1 MATTSAISSAS
12 EIQMNFMKILVAQL
26 KNQNPLEP
34 MDNNDM
40 TAQLA
45 QLSQLQQLETMN
57 SNLQATNSSFA
68 SALAYASQN
77 YANSLIGRNVS
88 FLANTGTEAPQEM
101 SGTVEEV
108 LNDTEGKIVLG
119 INTPSGKYTLPLD
132 GVITVKEG

>member
-1 MATTSAISSAS
+1 MATTSAIGSAS

-57 SNLQATNSSFA
+57 ANMQATNSSFA
-68 SALAYASQN
+68 GALAFASRS
-77 YANSLIGRNVS
+77 YANSLIGRNVT
-88 FLANTGTEAPQEM
+88 FFANGGTGAPQEM

-108 LNDTEGKIVLG
+108 LNDTDGKIVLG
-119 INTPSGKYTLPLD
+119 INTSSGKYTLPLD
-132 GVITVKEG
+132 GVISVKEG

>member
-57 SNLQATNSSFA
+57 ANLQSTNSSFA
-68 SALAYASQN
+68 SALAFAGRN
-77 YANSLIGRNVS
+77 YANSLIGRNVT
-88 FLANTGTEAPQEM
+88 FLANMGTGTPQEM
-101 SGTVEEV
+101 SGRVKEV
-108 LNDTEGKIVLG
+108 LNDTDGKIVLG
-119 INTPSGKYTLPLD
+119 IETASGKYTLPLD